1 MALELKSLVT
11 LLLCVLVVMVTAN
24 LAYVGLHDGGKENL
38 KEKVIYPHIGLLLN
52 SFFAGI
58 MLTVVM
64 FSEIHFGFG
73 ILITVVTGAIL
84 ILFGIIL
91 DSSESKFGNGI
102 IAVGMNGIYTVW
114 KFILWCKSIPEVQS
128 PHPGGTNQPT
138 PGGTN
143 QPISEVTNQSI
154 PQVQARTN
162 QSILEVTNQSI
173 QQVQAP
179 EPGGTNQ

>member
-1 MALELKSLVT
+1 
-11 LLLCVLVVMVTAN
+11 
-24 LAYVGLHDGGKENL
+24 
-38 KEKVIYPHIGLLLN
+38 
-52 SFFAGI
+52 
-58 MLTVVM
+58 M

-114 KFILWCKSIPEVQS
+114 KFVLWCKSIPEVQS
-128 PHPGGTNQPT
+128 PH